1 MRSHSLVE
9 KCRIKTNKPAKKKHK
24 ILFIGDSHARGIAS
38 EIQHNLDDDFE
49 FQGIVKPGWN
59 LAAIT
64 HTVNKD
70 TVALTKH
77 GDVVWGRNCLWNPT

>member
-49 FQGIVKPGWN
+49 FQGIVKPG
-59 LAAIT
+59 
-64 HTVNKD
+64 
-70 TVALTKH
+70 
-77 GDVVWGRNCLWNPT
+77 